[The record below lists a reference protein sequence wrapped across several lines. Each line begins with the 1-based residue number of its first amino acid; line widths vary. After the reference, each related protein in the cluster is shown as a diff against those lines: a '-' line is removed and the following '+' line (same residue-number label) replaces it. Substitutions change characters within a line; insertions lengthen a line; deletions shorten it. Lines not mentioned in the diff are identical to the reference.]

1 MPVCVLNCILHCL
14 PREPEAHREECCPG
28 TGGQRWEW
36 MCPSERPSEDVGGM
50 MQSVVFPHGDAFHWH
65 AMADLGLGWFPEEG
79 RGHIPLT
86 DA

>member
-1 MPVCVLNCILHCL
+1 
-14 PREPEAHREECCPG
+14 
-28 TGGQRWEW
+28 
-36 MCPSERPSEDVGGM
+36 M